1 MQSTIV
7 CRFLNEL
14 DTSIKSCVVMYGQC
28 GQELNQ
34 TIQRNSTVEDP
45 SIISLPVKPGGIDCY
60 VVTASSGSFTVILD
74 LDNKIESKGILNN
87 KLMYDACLVY

>member
-1 MQSTIV
+1 MTSTII

-34 TIQRNSTVEDP
+34 TERGNSTVVDP
-45 SIISLPVKPGGIDCY
+45 NIVSVRVNSIRIDCY
-60 VVTASSGSFTVILD
+60 VVIASSGSFTVIVD
-74 LDNKIESKGILNN
+74 SQTNDEDKGTCTLKYNSTLEFVI
-87 KLMYDACLVY
+87 